1 MLGSL
6 VLSGTQAIALSY
18 DDYIYEYPIVGKEGG
33 IVQWLGAMVTKV
45 RMHGFFQSGADAQK
59 DLLLSFRGT
68 EQNITIP
75 SHLSGYFW
83 ASGSVYVERVFVT
96 PVAGRQDLF
105 YEWSVEAKAVG
116 RQASGSAGDYGGI
129 IFGGYTIYRYR
140 LDAINYSQ
148 VLPIFASIHPDYSQ
162 VLPIGVSEHP
172 DYSQVLPLGVSI
184 HANYVRIS

>member
-1 MLGSL
+1 MLGNL

-18 DDYIYEYPIVGKEGG
+18 DDYIHEYPIVGKEGG

-45 RMHGFFQSGADAQK
+45 RMQGFFQSGADAQK
-59 DLLLSFRGT
+59 DLLMSFRGT

-83 ASGSVYVERVFVT
+83 VSGSVYVERVFVT

-105 YEWSVEAKAVG
+105 YEWSVEAKA
-116 RQASGSAGDYGGI
+116 STSGGI
-129 IFGGYTIYRYR
+129 IFGGYSIIRYR
-140 LDAINYSQ
+140 LDVTNYSQ
-148 VLPIFASIHPDYSQ
+148 VLPLFASI
-162 VLPIGVSEHP
+162 HP